1 MTGQR
6 EGQKT
11 LKELFQATLGEGS
24 FSHPVRLSGRG
35 LASNHSLDLQA
46 QCCGGQGG
54 AQFSG
59 LENGS
64 VTVGLENTEK

>member
-1 MTGQR
+1 MTGRR

-11 LKELFQATLGEGS
+11 LKELFQAAFLTQLGSQVENYLPTTG
-24 FSHPVRLSGRG
+24 PVL
-35 LASNHSLDLQA
+35 
-46 QCCGGQGG
+46 CWEGG

-64 VTVGLENTEK
+64 VTVGLESTEN

>member
-11 LKELFQATLGEGS
+11 LKELFQATFGEGS
-24 FSHPVRLSGRG
+24 FSHSVRLSGRG
-35 LASNHSLDLQA
+35 LASNHRPRPSGPVL
-46 QCCGGQGG
+46 CWGEG
-54 AQFSG
+54 QFSG

-64 VTVGLENTEK
+64 VTVGLESTEK